1 MLYVIVLIALS
12 ILSGFLGGI
21 INYVIGYRSVN
32 QIDNKNIKIASSID
46 NLTFNIRYD
55 DYIEAGNTS
64 NVRISC
70 YANNLTN
77 NTKTIFC
84 YIY

>member
-46 NLTFNIRYD
+46 NLTFNINMM
-55 DYIEAGNTS
+55 I
-64 NVRISC
+64 I
-70 YANNLTN
+70 
-77 NTKTIFC
+77 
-84 YIY
+84 